1 MEEIHLNCHDPG
13 GLSPGSSAAT
23 KLSRFFDKVI
33 ERQVSGPGRKT
44 SNTLSG
50 VASGDKARDR
60 RQEKSPLYLT
70 PHSVFPNSQI
80 KDHMS

>member
-33 ERQVSGPGRKT
+33 ERQVSRVSKV
-44 SNTLSG
+44 L
-50 VASGDKARDR
+50 R
-60 RQEKSPLYLT
+60 EEEECW
-70 PHSVFPNSQI
+70 PHSHQGAHNRLYM
-80 KDHMS
+80 KKEAAGAAGGAAER